1 MSTSRYPPQPEYF
14 KDWRK
19 WAERFVAWTQGTA
32 FNSTQIKTPTEP
44 RPILLA
50 HQLSSGNIGLE
61 RALTAGVLMYAPDDG
76 IPVYSDG
83 SQWVKLQSDLPVIS
97 QLQAGQASITGGS
110 GTVTFPTAYAAA
122 PIVVASIQLSATPLE
137 DEAYTVLVRDVTTT
151 DFVAETRKVTRGGYG
166 STTNV
171 EYVDATVNWYAIPS

>member
-14 KDWRK
+14 NDWRR

-50 HQLSSGNIGLE
+50 HLLGSGNLGTE
-61 RALTAGVLMYAPDDG
+61 RVSTSGILMYDPDEDA
-76 IPVYSDG
+76 PVYSDG
-83 SQWVKLQSDLPVIS
+83 AQWVKLQSELPIIS

-110 GTVTFPTAYAAA
+110 GTVTFPTAYSAA
-122 PIVVASIQLSATPLE
+122 PVVVASVQLSSTPPE
-137 DEAYTVLVRDVTTT
+137 DEAYTVLVRDITAT
-151 DFVAETRKVTRGGYG
+151 DFVAETRKITRGGYG
-166 STTNV
+166 GTTNV
-171 EYVDATVNWYAIPS
+171 EYADVTVNWYALPT